1 LTAEFVDD
9 FTKIEG
15 DIGKLWQKALIFII
29 GKRGK
34 KSILAGSGRYRN
46 RHDEISSNDNYFAE
60 KDSTYVV

>member
-9 FTKIEG
+9 FTKSKG
-15 DIGKLWQKALIFII
+15 DIGKLWQKALILVK

-46 RHDEISSNDNYFAE
+46 RHD
-60 KDSTYVV
+60 